1 MVITTNPEEIRYGS
15 TEFCHSMISTMI
27 SSGIEVITMDEVEEH
42 FAVIDNDIVWHGGMN
57 LLGRDDVWDNLM
69 RIHSEKV
76 ASELME
82 IALKKRK

>member
-1 MVITTNPEEIRYGS
+1 MIASGIDVITL
-15 TEFCHSMISTMI
+15 
-27 SSGIEVITMDEVEEH
+27 DEVEEH
-42 FAVIDNDIVWHGGMN
+42 FAIIDKDLVWHGGMN

-69 RIHSEKV
+69 RIQSEKV

>member
-1 MVITTNPEEIRYGS
+1 MVN
-15 TEFCHSMISTMI
+15 TMI
-27 SSGIEVITMDEVEEH
+27 SSGIDVITLDEVEEH
-42 FAVIDNDIVWHGGMN
+42 FAVIDETLVWHGGMN

-76 ASELME
+76 ASELLE

>member
-1 MVITTNPEEIRYGS
+1 MVVQS
-15 TEFCHSMISTMI
+15 F
-27 SSGIEVITMDEVEEH
+27 VIAWLTLDEVEEH
-42 FAVIDNDIVWHGGMN
+42 FAVIDNDLIWHGGMN

-76 ASELME
+76 ASELLE